1 MLYIFAVIFSPLAVL
16 LTGRIGA
23 ALLNLVLWFFLIIPG
38 MIHAILVVSDH
49 NKKKGNTSNLPRN
62 ISLGVVGVYTLGVI
76 ALFGSF
82 ANMDEE
88 TIAQI
93 KEENAAAEQR
103 AAELRITPEQR
114 MNREINDII
123 KTSDNWDDLSYF
135 EQVQYVYTRL
145 SESEQ
150 KNEDN
155 PITKKWRGWECS
167 TTEYNRSWSVNEYV
181 KRNLNNPRSF
191 KFSEGVTTGLLEDG
205 TYFYMMEY
213 YAENGFGATIKNLF
227 QGRLDSECNI
237 IEVIQFS

>member
-1 MLYIFAVIFSPLAVL
+1 MLYIIAVIFSPLAVL
-16 LTGRIGA
+16 LTGRIGT
-23 ALLNLVLWFFLIIPG
+23 ALLNFVLWFFLIIPG

-49 NKKKGNTSNLPRN
+49 NKKKGNTNNLPRN
-62 ISLGVVGVYTLGVI
+62 ISLGVVGAYTLSII
-76 ALFGSF
+76 AVFGSY
-82 ANMDEE
+82 ALMDEE

-114 MNREINDII
+114 MNRKINDII
-123 KTSDNWDDLSYF
+123 ETSDNWDDLSYF

-150 KNEDN
+150 ENVDN
-155 PITKKWRGWECS
+155 PYTNIWRGWECS
-167 TTEYNRSWSVNEYV
+167 TPTYNRSWRANEYV
-181 KRNLNNPRSF
+181 KRNLNNPKSF
-191 KFSEGVTTGLLEDG
+191 KFSEGLTTGLLEDG

-227 QGRLDSECNI
+227 QARFDSECNI
-237 IEVIQFS
+237 IEVVQFN